1 MDWSEERFIK
11 VYTRDTTNWL
21 SLSWQARGLFVL
33 ILRKLNRAGVLDLGR
48 LGAKGVAVHVEGSA
62 AAWPSIEPYLT
73 ELLDDGCVAIEGATL
88 RVPNFVEA
96 QAATQSPAARKRA
109 ERERAEVTKRD
120 GESRNVTDSHGES
133 RDVTGGH
140 AASRG
145 VTTRLDETRTDE
157 TRETRASAEPTP
169 SAHGPATTPT
179 GRSLLDAFRDAA
191 GNRATLIGN
200 MSEERGLADMLA
212 RLAPTAAEVVA
223 MGAALADSATW
234 WPPGK
239 RAAPKHITLRD
250 LAGWKGADGSPEWAP
265 LSALIAH
272 VRAKATPPTAARPAD
287 PAPVFVQLGR
297 NIRPLHRGA

>member
-120 GESRNVTDSHGES
+120 SESQNVTGSHAES
-133 RDVTGGH
+133 HAVTGGH
-140 AASRG
+140 AASRA
-145 VTTRLDETRTDE
+145 VTTRLDETRSDE
-157 TRETRASAEPTP
+157 TRGERAPAPEAPPAPKSPTP
-169 SAHGPATTPT
+169 DGTLS
-179 GRSLLDAFRDAA
+179 GRDAFDALDDAA
-191 GNRATLIGN
+191 RADADFIGQAY
-200 MSEERGLADMLA
+200 E
-212 RLAPTAAEVVA
+212 
-223 MGAALADSATW
+223 
-234 WPPGK
+234 
-239 RAAPKHITLRD
+239 
-250 LAGWKGADGSPEWAP
+250 
-265 LSALIAH
+265 LSAL
-272 VRAKATPPTAARPAD
+272 RMLGAARLTRPEIRAMAEALKAPAAWWPNHSQLLRTSSRRFAGSS
-287 PAPVFVQLGR
+287 PAAAWVR
-297 NIRPLHRGA
+297 M